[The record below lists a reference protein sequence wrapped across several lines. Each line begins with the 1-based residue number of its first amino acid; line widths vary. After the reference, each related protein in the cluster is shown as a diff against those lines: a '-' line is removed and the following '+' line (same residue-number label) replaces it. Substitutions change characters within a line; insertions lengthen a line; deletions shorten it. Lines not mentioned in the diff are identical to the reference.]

1 MRQYM
6 GGFPMPVMR
15 RAAAILVVL
24 AAVPVAAAA
33 QEQRLATGYWTRG
46 LAGGWG
52 NAWKHGLPG
61 YGKTDTDIEFV
72 AVHPQLGRFITD
84 HLEFYG
90 EGTLLLYHKP
100 VVAVGGGVAGLGGR
114 YHLWNDRGW
123 TPYFAGGAGLLWTS
137 LDVPE
142 IDRAF
147 NFQLHYGVG
156 IRQVTRRGPGLILEF
171 RNHHISNANTAGENL
186 GVNAATVVA
195 GVQWILR

>member
-1 MRQYM
+1 
-6 GGFPMPVMR
+6 MPVMR

-24 AAVPVAAAA
+24 ATMPVAVAA

-46 LAGGWG
+46 LAAGWG

-61 YGKTDTDIEFV
+61 YGKTDTDIEF
-72 AVHPQLGRFITD
+72 AAFHPQLGRFITD

-100 VVAVGGGVAGLGGR
+100 AFAVGGGAAGLGGR
-114 YHLWNDRGW
+114 YHLWKDRGW
-123 TPYFAGGAGLLWTS
+123 TPYFVGGAGLLWTS

-147 NFQLHYGVG
+147 NFQLLYGVG
-156 IRQVTRRGPGLILEF
+156 LRQVTRRGPGLILEF

>member
-1 MRQYM
+1 MA
-6 GGFPMPVMR
+6 GMR
-15 RAAAILVVL
+15 RTAAIFLLLAAA
-24 AAVPVAAAA
+24 PVAAAA

-46 LAGGWG
+46 MAAGWG

-100 VVAVGGGVAGLGGR
+100 SVAVGGGVAGLGGR
-114 YHLWNDRGW
+114 YHLWKDRGW
-123 TPYFAGGAGLLWTS
+123 TPYFVGGAGLLWTS

-147 NFQLHYGVG
+147 NFQLHYGAG
-156 IRQVTRRGPGLILEF
+156 IRQVTRRGPGLMLEF